1 MPLPE
6 TIEKTYLPGDQI
18 DATELNAIQAG
29 ITANHARI
37 AEMAT
42 PQLQWLIGKTV
53 GDVTFDADGVATI
66 DGTARVFLDCRLG
79 PLAEIRVHC
88 RVDGDGIEFQ
98 VMDGTDVLATEAHSS
113 DGATWEWV
121 IVSVGD
127 VVTEDSSRLSVAMV
141 SSRPQFAAC
150 ISVA

>member
-18 DATELNAIQAG
+18 DATELNAIQGG
-29 ITANHARI
+29 ITANYARI
-37 AEMAT
+37 AELSA
-42 PQLQWLIGKTV
+42 PQLQWLIGKTI
-53 GDVTFDADGVATI
+53 GDVTFDTDGVATI

-79 PLAEIRVHC
+79 PLAAIRLHC

-98 VMDGTDVLATEAHSS
+98 VMNGNDVLAVEVHAG

-121 IVSVGD
+121 NVSVGGFE
-127 VVTEDSSRLSVAMV
+127 VTEDARLSLAIV
-141 SSRPQFAAC
+141 SSRPQV
-150 ISVA
+150 VALVWA